1 MLKNIKMKKTISL
14 VCSIA
19 LCSTLS
25 AKEISLDEL
34 IEIAL
39 KNNTNIQIAK
49 NEKDIK
55 RQELEKTKSLY
66 LPTLSANANIGEYDI
81 KASGLTQEGSAS
93 SVTINANQ
101 LIYDFGKTSSLIDAS
116 KNNLNASSTQI
127 TSNTQA
133 TILLVKK
140 AYYDILNKYQQIEVA
155 QESVKLD
162 ELQLS
167 QANEYFKAGIRT
179 QIDVTNAKLNLSNSQ
194 LKLVKAKYAYKIE
207 KTKLISILGLN
218 LDKQIDIK
226 SQNKDIKNLAKN
238 TTLKYDNLEEL
249 INLALKQR
257 AEIKK
262 YQELIKTNKANI
274 KNVKSQ
280 YYPTLDASASY
291 TDKNSD
297 DINSLETSQTA
308 IMLNLKWN
316 LFTGLSTS
324 KDKKIAISNLS
335 STNKQLEQTKLQITQ
350 DITNAYFNMKQSFD
364 SIKIGLLSLDLSIK
378 NLNLAKERYKAG
390 LNDLLEVNDAKLEYT
405 QAKNSLINSYYTH
418 LSNNAQVKYELGI
431 K

>member
-1 MLKNIKMKKTISL
+1 
-14 VCSIA
+14 
-19 LCSTLS
+19 
-25 AKEISLDEL
+25 
-34 IEIAL
+34 
-39 KNNTNIQIAK
+39 
-49 NEKDIK
+49 
-55 RQELEKTKSLY
+55 
-66 LPTLSANANIGEYDI
+66 
-81 KASGLTQEGSAS
+81 
-93 SVTINANQ
+93 
-101 LIYDFGKTSSLIDAS
+101 
-116 KNNLNASSTQI
+116 
-127 TSNTQA
+127 
-133 TILLVKK
+133 
-140 AYYDILNKYQQIEVA
+140 
-155 QESVKLD
+155 
-162 ELQLS
+162 
-167 QANEYFKAGIRT
+167 
-179 QIDVTNAKLNLSNSQ
+179 
-194 LKLVKAKYAYKIE
+194 
-207 KTKLISILGLN
+207 
-218 LDKQIDIK
+218 QIDIK

-297 DINSLETSQTA
+297 DISSLETSQTA

-378 NLNLAKERYKAG
+378 NLNLANERYKAG